1 MTQIIANIG
10 GLDDMNI
17 NRTNR
22 VNKLFKGIAFVFLT
36 VVLQQ
41 CTSNERLISED
52 EDNVIIR
59 NGQGIEFVLIKD
71 GFRYGFRESNGTFL
85 VPAHPVSGLLAG
97 SPENLSPAK
106 STKYIGVNNNINSFK
121 VVLENNKE
129 IILRLKLENKQARFE
144 LENPDDKPIAMAL
157 RTAGVSPGYGLGDVL
172 TNWWQRLPENK
183 GKFQTEITGF
193 TNNDYNSSN
202 GYASRM
208 VSNFAIYP
216 MNQFGLINIDS
227 GAKIV
232 VSTKD
237 EIIQGSRHTK
247 KIASFYYFFGNPRSI
262 YSGFLTARNENG
274 FPVMKPDYE
283 FYGVGWEAW
292 GALAWNTSAETV
304 KADIDH
310 YLNLGYPLKW
320 MVIGSGFWPQTD
332 EKYKSTTSFGM
343 WDKTKYP
350 NPKEFKQYFKE
361 KGLKFFIG
369 LRIAF
374 IHNGPF
380 TKEGLEN
387 GYFLKEDGAAKEYK
401 IGFPK
406 DLVYLLDVHNEEAV
420 KWYVNLCDKWQVD
433 GFKEDVYSYGA
444 YSFPDDKIDAVN
456 VALKKK
462 GYQIMIRNSYLTSP
476 GELHRIEDF
485 NYDMNQD
492 RGPVNSLTLAYSGF
506 PLTYMDIIGGLFG
519 GRDFDGKVSSEIK
532 TYLMR
537 NARTAALHSAMSMG
551 KGPWNYNDRQVSEVM
566 LDCALLHARL
576 HPYIYS
582 NAIKFYHDGYPHTM
596 TPLPVAYPNDI
607 NVHGR
612 ENYKERGYQWMIG
625 DALLAYPLY
634 GDDYETAQTRNV
646 YLPEGKWID
655 YDTGKEY
662 YGPLL
667 LNDFEI
673 SVDKT
678 PLFVGGTGIV
688 IEEIEGELK
697 GRIYPV
703 TNKTQTVF
711 YGKDGETQSEI
722 SIENPDWE
730 NLEIFDLTADK
741 KVIHE
746 KIRHAI
752 QFDFI
757 EGHNYHIK

>member
-1 MTQIIANIG
+1 MKEIVK
-10 GLDDMNI
+10 GL
-17 NRTNR
+17 
-22 VNKLFKGIAFVFLT
+22 FLISSLIL
-36 VVLQQ
+36 LQQ
-41 CTSNERLISED
+41 CTGNKGFISED
-52 EDNVIIR
+52 EDKIVISK
-59 NGQGIEFVLIKD
+59 GQKIEFVLIKD
-71 GFRYGFRESNGTFL
+71 GFRYGFQKADGTIL
-85 VPAHPVSGLLAG
+85 VPAHPASGLLAG
-97 SPENLSPAK
+97 SPENLSQAR
-106 STKYIGVNNNINSFK
+106 STKYIGESNGVYSFEIT
-121 VVLENNKE
+121 LENQN
-129 IILRLKLENKQARFE
+129 IIIIRLKLDKKTALFE
-144 LENPDDKPIAMAL
+144 LENPTGKAIAMAL

-172 TNWWQRLPENK
+172 TNWQRYPENE

-193 TNNDYNSSN
+193 VNYDYNSSS

-216 MNQFGLINIDS
+216 INEFGLINVDPGS
-227 GAKIV
+227 KIV
-232 VSTKD
+232 VSTKE

-247 KIASFYYFFGNPRSI
+247 KIASFYYFFGSPKAI
-262 YSGFLTARNENG
+262 YSSFLKARNENG

-292 GALAWNTSAETV
+292 GALAWNTSEETV

-310 YLNLGYPLKW
+310 YLDLGYPLRW
-320 MVIGSGFWPQTD
+320 MVIGSGFWPQSD
-332 EKYKSTTSFGM
+332 EKFKATTSFGM
-343 WDKTKYP
+343 WDKDKYP
-350 NPKEFKQYFKE
+350 NPEALKNYFHE

-380 TKEGLEN
+380 TKEGLKN
-387 GYFLKEDGAAKEYK
+387 GYFLKEEGKAKTYQ

-406 DLVYLLDVHNEEAV
+406 DSVYLLDAHNEAAV
-420 KWYVNLCDKWQVD
+420 NWYVNLCDQWQVD
-433 GFKEDVYSYGA
+433 GFKEDVFGYRA

-456 VALKKK
+456 IALKKK

-519 GRDFDGKVSSEIK
+519 GRDFDGEVSNRIK

-537 NARTAALHSAMSMG
+537 NARTASLHPSMSMG
-551 KGPWNYNDRQVSEVM
+551 KGPWNYKDSLVSEI
-566 LDCALLHARL
+566 LLESAQLHARL

-596 TPLPVAYPNDI
+596 TPLPIAFPNDL
-607 NVHGR
+607 NVHQR
-612 ENYKERGYQWMIG
+612 ENYRERGFQWMIG

-634 GDDYETAQTRNV
+634 GEDYETAQNRNV
-646 YLPEGKWID
+646 YLPEGRWID

-662 YGPLL
+662 EGPLL
-667 LNDFEI
+667 LEDFEI
-673 SVDKT
+673 PVEKT

-703 TNKTQTVF
+703 AKKTQTLF
-711 YGKDGETQSEI
+711 YGKDGESQSVI

-730 NLEIFDLTADK
+730 DLEIIDLTTGGTIAYEK
-741 KVIHE
+741 K
-746 KIRHAI
+746 RFAF
-752 QFDFI
+752 QFNYL
-757 EGHNYHIK
+757 EGHDYRIN

>member
-1 MTQIIANIG
+1 MTYFNLMKGIKLIIN
-10 GLDDMNI
+10 
-17 NRTNR
+17 
-22 VNKLFKGIAFVFLT
+22 LFKGSILICALVL
-36 VVLQQ
+36 LQQ
-41 CTSNERLISED
+41 CTGNERLISED
-52 EDNVIIR
+52 EDKIIIG
-59 NGQGIEFVLIKD
+59 NGHDIEFVLIKD
-71 GFRYGFRESNGTFL
+71 GFRYGFRKTDGTIL
-85 VPAHPVSGLLAG
+85 VPVHPVSGLLAG
-97 SPENLSPAK
+97 SPENLSQAE
-106 STKYIGVNNNINSFK
+106 STKYFGETDGVYSFE
-121 VVLENNKE
+121 VRLENKKK
-129 IILRLKLENKQARFE
+129 IILRLKPEKGCALFE
-144 LENPDDKPIAMAL
+144 LENPDDEAIAMAL

-172 TNWWQRLPENK
+172 TNWQRYPENK

-193 TNNDYNSSN
+193 VNYDYHSSS

-208 VSNFAIYP
+208 VCNFAIYP
-216 MNQFGLINIDS
+216 INQFGLINVDP

-247 KIASFYYFFGNPRSI
+247 KISSFYYFFGNPRTI
-262 YSGFLTARNENG
+262 YSNFLKARNENG

-292 GALAWNTSAETV
+292 GALAWNTSEETV

-310 YLNLGYPLKW
+310 YLDLGYPLKW
-320 MVIGSGFWPQTD
+320 MVIGSGFWPQSD
-332 EKYKSTTSFGM
+332 EKFKSTTSFGM
-343 WDKTKYP
+343 WDKDKYP
-350 NPKEFKQYFKE
+350 NPGEFKQYFKE

-374 IHNGPF
+374 IHNGPY

-387 GYFLKEDGAAKEYK
+387 GYFLEEDGNAKTYR

-406 DLVYLLDVHNEEAV
+406 DSIYLLDAHNIEAV
-420 KWYVNLCDKWQVD
+420 QWYVDLCDKWEVD
-433 GFKEDVYSYGA
+433 GFKEDVFGYRA

-456 VALKKK
+456 IALKNK

-519 GRDFDGKVSSEIK
+519 GRDFDGEVSDRIK

-537 NARTAALHSAMSMG
+537 NARTASLHPSMSMG
-551 KGPWNYNDRQVSEVM
+551 KGPWNYKDQLVSEI
-566 LDCALLHARL
+566 LLESAQLHARL

-596 TPLPVAYPNDI
+596 TPLPIAFPNDLK
-607 NVHGR
+607 VHNR
-612 ENYKERGYQWMIG
+612 ENSIERGFQWMIG
-625 DALLAYPLY
+625 DALMAYPLY
-634 GDDYETAQTRNV
+634 GEDYETARTRDV

-662 YGPLL
+662 FGPLL
-667 LNDFEI
+667 LKDFEI
-673 SVDKT
+673 PVEKT

-703 TNKTQTVF
+703 TNETQTIF
-711 YGKDGETQSEI
+711 YGKDGETQSVI

-730 NLEIFDLTADK
+730 NFEIIDLTSDRLIAYEK
-741 KVIHE
+741 KGF
-746 KIRHAI
+746 AF
-752 QFDFI
+752 QFNFT
-757 EGHNYHIK
+757 EGHNYGIN